1 MSFPSGRPVRC
12 LITTGDCTSSNFQ
25 TQAKFV
31 LETIRLAVEAGLEMV
46 QIREKLLPTRLLF
59 DLATG
64 ASGIIRGSRTKL
76 LINERFDVALASDAD
91 GVHLTST
98 SIPVAQVRASVPQG
112 FIVGVSTHSEPEVA
126 AAKDA
131 GADFAFFGPVFTTPS
146 KDDSKGLWELELA
159 CRSVSPFPVL
169 AIGGIDGSNQAQVLS
184 IGAAGFAAIRDL
196 NDFVRIEK

>member
-76 LINERFDVALASDAD
+76 LINERFDVALASGAD

-98 SIPVAQVRASVPQG
+98 SMPIAHVRANVPRD
-112 FIVGVSTHSEPEVA
+112 FIVGVSTHSAYEVA
-126 AAKDA
+126 GAKDA
-131 GADFAFFGPVFTTPS
+131 GADFAIFGPVFPTPG
-146 KDDSKGLWELELA
+146 KENAVGLGTLA
-159 CRSVSPFPVL
+159 QICSGFTPFPIL
-169 AIGGIDGSNQAQVLS
+169 AIGGIDEGNQASVLS
-184 IGAAGFAAIRDL
+184 AGASGFAAIRYL
-196 NDFVRIEK
+196 KHFVRIAE